1 MGKIQLTRIDD
12 RLIHGQ
18 VMTKWSKGL
27 GINAIFIVDNDVA
40 KDDFMKQ
47 IYISS
52 GSRSGL
58 HIKVFST
65 DEVVSYWKD
74 KNFDDFK
81 VLLLYKSINT
91 VYETIKKGLKIDSL
105 NIGGISKKKDAKLV
119 ISSVF
124 VTEEDVENLKKLK
137 GEENVDIFFQT
148 IPDSLKVSFEDGIK
162 KLV

>member
-27 GINAIFIVDNDVA
+27 GINAIFIVDNEVA

-58 HIKVFST
+58 HIKALST
-65 DEVVSYWKD
+65 DEVVSYWNE
-74 KNFDDFK
+74 KNFEDFK
-81 VLLLYKSINT
+81 VLLLFKSISS
-91 VYETIKKGLKIDSL
+91 VYEAVQKGLVIDTL
-105 NIGGISKKKDAKLV
+105 NIGGISKKKDSKLV
-119 ISSVF
+119 ISSVNI
-124 VTEEDVENLKKLK
+124 TEDDVKVLTKLK
-137 GEENVDIFFQT
+137 EEKMDIFFQT
-148 IPDSLKVSFEDGIK
+148 IPDSLKVSFEDGLK
-162 KLV
+162 KIV

>member
-1 MGKIQLTRIDD
+1 MGKIQLSRVDD

-58 HIKVFST
+58 VIKVLST
-65 DEVVSYWKD
+65 NEVYTYWKD
-74 KNFDDFK
+74 KQFEDHK
-81 VLLLYKSINT
+81 VLLLFKTIQSVFET
-91 VYETIKKGLKIDSL
+91 VNLGLPIDVL
-105 NIGGISKKKDAKLV
+105 NVGGVSKKKDTQMV
-119 ISSVF
+119 ISSVNLSEQEIDYLSQLSEKSS
-124 VTEEDVENLKKLK
+124 VDV
-137 GEENVDIFFQT
+137 FFQM
-148 IPDSLKVSFEDGIK
+148 IPDSNRVNFKDWMK
-162 KLV
+162 K

>member
-27 GINAIFIVDNDVA
+27 GINAIFIVDNEVA

-58 HIKVFST
+58 HIKALST
-65 DEVVSYWKD
+65 DEVVSYWNE
-74 KNFDDFK
+74 KNFEDHK
-81 VLLLYKSINT
+81 VLLLFKSIST
-91 VYETIKKGLKIDSL
+91 VYEAVQKGLVIDTL
-105 NIGGISKKKDAKLV
+105 NVGGISKKKDSKLV
-119 ISSVF
+119 ISSVN
-124 VTEEDVENLKKLK
+124 VTDEDVVYLTKLK
-137 GEENVDIFFQT
+137 EEKIDIFFQT
-148 IPDSLKVSFEDGIK
+148 IPDSLKVSFEDGMK
-162 KLV
+162 KIV

>member
-18 VMTKWSKGL
+18 VMTKWAKGL
-27 GINAIFIVDNDVA
+27 GINAIFIVDNEVA

-58 HIKVFST
+58 HIKALST
-65 DEVVSYWKD
+65 DEIVSYWKE
-74 KNFDDFK
+74 KNLEDFK
-81 VLLLYKSINT
+81 VLLLFKSIST
-91 VYETIKKGLKIDSL
+91 VYEAVQKGLVIDTL
-105 NIGGISKKKDAKLV
+105 NVGGISKKKDSKLV
-119 ISSVF
+119 ISSVN
-124 VTEEDVENLKKLK
+124 VTDEDVKILTKLK
-137 GEENVDIFFQT
+137 EEKIDIFFQT
-148 IPDSLKVSFEDGIK
+148 IPDSLKVSFEDGLK

>member
-58 HIKVFST
+58 HIKALST
-65 DEVVSYWKD
+65 DEVVSYWKE
-74 KNFDDFK
+74 KGFEEYK
-81 VLLLYKSINT
+81 VLLLFKSIGM
-91 VYETIKKGLKIDSL
+91 VYEAVQKGLVIETL
-105 NIGGISKKKDAKLV
+105 NVGGISKKKDSKLI
-119 ISSVF
+119 ISSVN
-124 VTEEDVENLKKLK
+124 VTDEDVTTLSKLK
-137 GEENVDIFFQT
+137 AEKIDIFFQT
-148 IPDSLKVSFEDGIK
+148 IPDSLKVSFEDGMK
-162 KLV
+162 KIV

>member
-18 VMTKWSKGL
+18 VMTKWAKGL
-27 GINAIFIVDNDVA
+27 GINAIFIVDNEVA

-58 HIKVFST
+58 HIKALNT
-65 DEVVSYWKD
+65 DEIVLYWKE
-74 KNFDDFK
+74 KNFEDFK
-81 VLLLYKSINT
+81 VLLLFKSIST
-91 VYETIKKGLKIDSL
+91 VYEAVQKGLVIDTL
-105 NIGGISKKKDAKLV
+105 NVGGISKKKDSKLV
-119 ISSVF
+119 ISSVN
-124 VTEEDVENLKKLK
+124 VTDEDVKALTKLK
-137 GEENVDIFFQT
+137 EEKIDIFFQT
-148 IPDSLKVSFEDGIK
+148 IPDSLKVNFEDGLK